1 MNKKILVP
9 FLGVFLFTEACII
22 DSSLITPKQSP
33 SPTLQPLKDLPV
45 SRVQVIPDNLIIQE
59 GEKGKFR
66 GSVIYSDDTVN
77 TALKWSSSDTTIATV
92 NQDSGEVSG
101 VSAGVVTI
109 LAVSQRDA
117 SKRVSVT
124 VTVRKKQ

>member
-1 MNKKILVP
+1 MNKKILIP
-9 FLGVFLFTEACII
+9 FLGVFLFTHACII
-22 DSSLITPKQSP
+22 DSSLITPKP

-109 LAVSQRDA
+109 LAVSQRDS
-117 SKRVSVT
+117 SKRISVT

>member
-9 FLGVFLFTEACII
+9 FFGVFLFAHACII
-22 DSSLITPKQSP
+22 DPALLTPPKPSP

-101 VSAGVVTI
+101 VSPGVVTI
-109 LAVSQRDA
+109 LAVSQRDS

-124 VTVRKKQ
+124 VTVRKK